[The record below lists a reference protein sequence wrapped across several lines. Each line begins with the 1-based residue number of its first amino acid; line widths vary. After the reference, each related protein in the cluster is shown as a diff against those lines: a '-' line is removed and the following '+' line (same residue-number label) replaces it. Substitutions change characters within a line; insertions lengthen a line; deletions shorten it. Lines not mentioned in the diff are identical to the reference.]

1 MILRVY
7 AVRDLKA
14 QAFMSPFFVPTIGV
28 ALRSFAEVANDP
40 KSMIGKYP
48 SDYELF
54 EIGLYDDQLGR
65 LSSYDSPEPK
75 GLADQFIETPVNNIS
90 LSYNDSPKV

>member
-14 QAFMSPFFVPTIGV
+14 QAFLSPFFCPTIGV
-28 ALRSFAEVANDP
+28 ALRSFAEVANDT
-40 KSMIGKYP
+40 KTSIGKYP

-54 EIGLYDDQLGR
+54 ELGLYDDNTGR
-65 LSSYDSPEPK
+65 ISSYDSPEPK
-75 GLADQFIETPVNNIS
+75 GMADAFVTVPTSNIS
-90 LSYNDSPKV
+90 PTFNG